1 MKVIYSAIFLD
12 ETTKNDLKNLAQDVF
27 GSLYENEK
35 THHITL
41 SFGSQRTKRVGD
53 YLDFEVIGYC
63 KDENAQAF
71 AVFIKDAD
79 VENKVPHITVSH
91 TDKVTAKYS
100 NELFEKSKT
109 YALDKQIKFRGRVGY
124 FVRDKSEEKIVYE
137 QV

>member
-1 MKVIYSAIFLD
+1 MRIIYSAIFLD
-12 ETTKNDLKNLAQDVF
+12 ETTINDIKSLAHDVF
-27 GSLYENEK
+27 GSLYENVK
-35 THHITL
+35 LHHITL
-41 SFGSQRTKRVGD
+41 NFGSKKTNRVGE
-53 YLDFEVIGYC
+53 YLDFEIIGYC

-71 AVFIKDAD
+71 AAFIKDAD

-109 YALDKQIKFRGRVGY
+109 YTLDKQIKFRGRVGY